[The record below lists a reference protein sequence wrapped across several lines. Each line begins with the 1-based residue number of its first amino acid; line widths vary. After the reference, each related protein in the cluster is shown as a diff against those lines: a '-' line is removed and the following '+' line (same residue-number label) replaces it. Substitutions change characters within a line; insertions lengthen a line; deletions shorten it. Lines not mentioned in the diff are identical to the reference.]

1 MNVLASYKKIGNRA
15 LAVSAAAF
23 CLAVILGSRATG
35 GNIWQSGG
43 APAILMFVIA
53 LGIWVAF
60 WAYAKAKGRPG
71 WLGIALAMFSLIGLI
86 VLLALKDRHPQ
97 APPHAS
103 A

>member
-1 MNVLASYKKIGNRA
+1 MNVLARYKKIGNRA

-23 CLAVILGSRATG
+23 GLAVILGSRAAS

-97 APPHAS
+97 EPPHAS